1 MTTVMA
7 AEINGLDIGR
17 PAKLT
22 LPGRTYEGEL
32 RAVSH
37 TRKVVHP
44 GSTATIT
51 LWMAGGSALVETV
64 DGTVPVELGDT
75 PGP

>member
-1 MTTVMA
+1 MA
-7 AEINGLDIGR
+7 AELNGLDIGR
-17 PAKLT
+17 PAKLV

-37 TRKVVHP
+37 SRKVIRP

-51 LWMAGGSALVETV
+51 LWMEGGSALVETV
-64 DGTVPVELGDT
+64 DGDTAVELGDT